1 MTAAARFLDLWLDAH
16 DVPAMARF
24 WASALD
30 MTIESPVNDAVRLAG
45 EHAWDALWIRP
56 APPHAQQCAIHVDV
70 SAEHITR
77 FLELG
82 AQVVDA
88 SSYPWVVLVGPEG
101 CEICAFPV
109 EGPGPSPGLRRARRI
124 LDLVVDTPDPGVAAA
139 WWADLLDAPYHASAD
154 DDYAWVE
161 PVPGALIDSLV
172 FARQDAPSGEGVCR
186 LRPRVATHDLGA
198 LFARGATQ
206 APPSATPWPAET
218 MLRDPAG
225 NEFLVHVA
233 ELVVRPDDE

>member
-16 DVPAMARF
+16 DVPAVARF

-56 APPHAQQCAIHVDV
+56 APPHAQRCAIHVDV

-124 LDLVVDTPDPGVAAA
+124 LDLVVDTPDPGVAGGVVGGPARRA
-139 WWADLLDAPYHASAD
+139 VPRLRGRRLRMGRARAGGPHRLAGVRPAGRAERGGGLPTASARGD
-154 DDYAWVE
+154 
-161 PVPGALIDSLV
+161 PRSRGAV
-172 FARQDAPSGEGVCR
+172 
-186 LRPRVATHDLGA
+186 RPRSHAGPRAPDPAAHRDHA
-198 LFARGATQ
+198 AR
-206 APPSATPWPAET
+206 
-218 MLRDPAG
+218 PAG